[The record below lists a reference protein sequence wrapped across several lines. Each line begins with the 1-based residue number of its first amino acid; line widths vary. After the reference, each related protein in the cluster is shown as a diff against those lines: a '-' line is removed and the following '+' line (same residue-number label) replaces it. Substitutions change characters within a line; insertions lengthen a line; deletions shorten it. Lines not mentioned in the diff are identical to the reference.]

1 VKEIFTVRTLLHI
14 PIMHTQA
21 DMGALREPIRQL
33 TIEKLG
39 QEGWERKVKTA
50 DQRWE
55 AIRQVIEKWELPYE
69 QVRLYQDGLPNCG
82 REVEIVTQLAQAG
95 SPNHTLLVKLMQ
107 KGATLMGT
115 ESPDLLL
122 QEYQLIQQTLARR
135 EGGRASGLE
144 GGLAR
149 LSRSL
154 LEKRDRYIA
163 ARISKTLGRGETGI
177 IFLGLLHSLE
187 RLVVPDIRLQYP
199 LGRPAPRGKA
209 GAS

>member
-1 VKEIFTVRTLLHI
+1 VVKEISTVRTLLHI
-14 PIMHTQA
+14 PIIHTQA
-21 DMGALREPIRQL
+21 DMGALKERIRL
-33 TIEKLG
+33 LRIEKLG
-39 QEGWERKVKTA
+39 KEGWERNVKSA
-50 DQRWE
+50 DQMWE
-55 AIRQVIEKWELPYE
+55 VIRQVIEKWELPYE

-82 REVEIVTQLAQAG
+82 REVEIVTELAQAG
-95 SPNHTLLVKLMQ
+95 SPNHTLLVELIQ

-122 QEYQLIQQTLARR
+122 QEYQLIQQTLARD
-135 EGGRASGLE
+135 GGRASGVE

-149 LSRSL
+149 LGRSL

-163 ARISKTLGRGETGI
+163 ARISETLGRGETGI

-187 RLVVPDIRLQYP
+187 RLVAPDIRLHYP
-199 LGRPAPRGKA
+199 LGRPAPFGKV